1 MQRMKAGLRISA
13 AVAAIL
19 ALSGGAGFAKE
30 DSGATEIV
38 PIQSFSGAYL
48 AARVAETDN
57 DLDSAVAYYKR
68 ALTFDA
74 ENLMLQRRLLRAL
87 VAQGELTEALP
98 YASELTEDEEASRL
112 ARLVLAIDAFRKH
125 DYGEAET
132 WLEVAADSDL
142 DRLITETMTAWAKI
156 GQDDINA
163 GLEVLDGLT
172 QPEWFSPFRDYQR
185 ALVYAFNKQDAEATQ
200 AFEKLFSGAQNAMS
214 AETFARVVEAY
225 ASFLSNR
232 GKKDE
237 ALAILNRTID
247 AGLGITPIPVLRE
260 RIEDGETLDFI
271 VDGPAA
277 GAAEVLLSVATELAS
292 GGGDSFVQLYLHLYL
307 HYGLA
312 LQPDSDPILIQLA
325 RVAERLQQA
334 EKAIEYYERIEPTSA
349 WARLAEFQIGLNLA
363 DLDRNEEA
371 VSHLKEVLDAD
382 PTDIRAYLALGR
394 VYSAQE
400 DFKSAAE
407 LYDQAVEVIGEPEP
421 QHWNIYYQRGIS
433 YERIKEWP
441 KAEPNFKKA
450 LELYPDHPQVLN
462 YLGYSWIDM
471 NINLEEGMDLI
482 RRAVELRPSDGY
494 IVDSLGWAH
503 YKLGEYEEAVEHLER
518 AVSLRP
524 EDPVLNDHLGDGYWR
539 TGRKLEAIYQ
549 WSHALGLEPD
559 DALKAAVEEKLENGL
574 PEPEPKKVANASGI
588 AGNVM
593 SDGARASEQKAREDK
608 PAAEPLEETPAAEP
622 QEDAPEAPA
631 DVEEEANEPAAI
643 EDEPARPA
651 AVERENKAEPAAYTV
666 KPGQSLWSIAAEEL
680 GSGDRFREIL
690 RLNPALSNPNAIY
703 PGLELKMP
711 NAE

>member
-608 PAAEPLEETPAAEP
+608 PAAEPVEEAPAAEP

-643 EDEPARPA
+643 EEEPAQPA